1 MTRTLFGS
9 SWPMS
14 LSALALASALVGVP
28 AFANAQDDAEKPVP
42 AAGEE
47 KAESLGDRV
56 NAVIEDYRAAQQAAY
71 EAYAKAK
78 PEDKNRV
85 YREKLPKVEDYA
97 KRLWPLVDEKP
108 SDPGAA
114 SALSWII
121 SADRGGGDSSA
132 RAFELLLAHHIDSE
146 AAGNAAQSLTYSDG
160 PAVLNF
166 LQRVLDES
174 KSTVARGK
182 ACYALAQVT
191 RRSVGGATE
200 EERQRAEAKAEKL
213 FERVV
218 SEFGETP
225 LYRGMTMG
233 EKAKGDL
240 FEIRNLGIGQVAPD
254 ISGEDID
261 GVAFKLSDY
270 RGKVVL
276 LDFWGDW

>member
-1 MTRTLFGS
+1 MNLRNRWS
-9 SWPMS
+9 KSWG
-14 LSALALASALVGVP
+14 ALALALAIVGGPAL
-28 AFANAQDDAEKPVP
+28 ARAQDDAEKPAP
-42 AAGEE
+42 AAGDE
-47 KAESLGDRV
+47 KKAGSITERV
-56 NAVIEDYRAAQQAAY
+56 KAVIEDYDEAQQAAY

-85 YREKLPKVEDYA
+85 YFEKLPKVADYA
-97 KRLWPLVDEKP
+97 KRLWPIVEEEP
-108 SDPGAA
+108 SDPGVAR
-114 SALSWII
+114 ALSWII
-121 SADRGGGDSSA
+121 SADRGEGESSA
-132 RAFELLLAHHIDSE
+132 RAFDLILAHHIDSD
-146 AAGNAAQSLTYSDG
+146 AAGDAAQSLMYASG

-174 KSTVARGK
+174 ESTAAQGK

-191 RRSVGGATE
+191 RRSVRGGSE
-200 EERQRAEAKAEKL
+200 EERERAEAKSEKL

-218 SEFGETP
+218 AEFGDTP

-233 EKAKGDL
+233 EKAKADL